1 MNNLKVSLT
10 KATIDAEDVQAME
23 EAVRCCAIAQGE
35 ITSAFERSFAHYLG
49 AAGGVATNSGTSA
62 LILALRTLDVGSMD
76 EVIIPSYTCIA
87 VLHAIV
93 QVGAI
98 PVLTDNVCDPVNMD
112 YNMTAN
118 HVRHALTKR
127 TKAVIV
133 PHMFGVPA
141 KIDELIEIG
150 IPVIEDITLSLGA
163 SYKGRPVGGWG
174 AISVCSF
181 HISKMISCG
190 EGGML
195 TAASRV
201 LYEKAKFL
209 NGWESEQV
217 SLRFTEELPPSYE
230 VRYNFHLSDIA
241 AALGLSQLSRLNQFV
256 KRRRSLAQQY
266 TERLRIMDN
275 IVTPVVGEASNV
287 FFRYLVFL
295 KNLDVLFVLNAYA
308 KVGIEAGRGVYPALH
323 RFCREDPGR
332 FSGAEKAMRAVVSI
346 PLYPA
351 LQDEDV
357 KYILDC
363 TVNILSKEE
372 RA

>member
-1 MNNLKVSLT
+1 MKISLT
-10 KATIDAEDVQAME
+10 KAAIDAEDVQAME
-23 EAVRCCAIAQGE
+23 EAVRRCAIAQGE
-35 ITSAFERSFAHYLG
+35 ITSAFETNFARYLG

-62 LILALRTLDVGSMD
+62 LILALRTLDVVSGD

-98 PVLTDNVCDPVNMD
+98 PVLTDNVCDPVHMD

-118 HVRHALTKR
+118 HVRHVLTKR

-163 SYKGRPVGGWG
+163 LYKNKPVGGWG
-174 AISVCSF
+174 AVSVCSF
-181 HISKMISCG
+181 HTSKMITCG

-195 TAASRV
+195 TAASRK
-201 LYEKAKFL
+201 LYEKARFL

-217 SLRFTEELPPSYE
+217 SLRFSERLPPPYE
-230 VRYNFHLSDIA
+230 LRYNFHLSDIA
-241 AALGLSQLSRLNQFV
+241 AALGLSQLSRLIQFV

-266 TERLRIMDN
+266 TARLSNRAN
-275 IVTPVVGEASNV
+275 IVTPIADESPNV

-295 KNLDVLFVLNAYA
+295 KNLDILSVLNAYA

-332 FSGAEKAMRAVVSI
+332 FSGAEKAMSAVVSI

-351 LQDEDV
+351 LQDEEV
-357 KYILDC
+357 EYILDC
-363 TVNILSKEE
+363 TYDILSKGDYN
-372 RA
+372 